1 MLTLPHRT
9 IWTDAAISLFSTW
22 QAILIRTYLATDCW
36 WTHSFVFACV
46 SQMLWCVGW
55 RHNNCKDCSLS
66 NNDQRQYSS
75 WCLFNLLLDCY
86 YSCSCCC
93 KWCRRHQHGLCAS
106 GGLPCMADLN
116 FQQFAPST
124 CACLL
129 LRRKPDKADVMRLS
143 LVIYILQT
151 SVLNQRQCDDIIT
164 DMNRI
169 SLV

>member
-1 MLTLPHRT
+1 MCSFFLGYGEANEVKQWRHRMLTLPHRT

-86 YSCSCCC
+86 YSCSCCWNDAVAIMVC
-93 KWCRRHQHGLCAS
+93 AHQADYRAWPSWISTNSPHRHVHVFCCGVSPIKQMSCAY
-106 GGLPCMADLN
+106 L
-116 FQQFAPST
+116 
-124 CACLL
+124 
-129 LRRKPDKADVMRLS
+129 
-143 LVIYILQT
+143 
-151 SVLNQRQCDDIIT
+151 
-164 DMNRI
+164 
-169 SLV
+169 